1 MVDSL
6 GMFFLDLD
14 SYLYKFYL
22 PPVVPLLGTTES
34 RPQAAECLQKL
45 NSAVVMVVGVVEM
58 VLLVPIDLLLSVI
71 VDLDIASNDFGRLSE
86 YFLSA
91 HVV

>member
-1 MVDSL
+1 
-6 GMFFLDLD
+6 
-14 SYLYKFYL
+14 
-22 PPVVPLLGTTES
+22 
-34 RPQAAECLQKL
+34 
-45 NSAVVMVVGVVEM
+45 M
-58 VLLVPIDLLLSVI
+58 VLLVPIDLLLSVV